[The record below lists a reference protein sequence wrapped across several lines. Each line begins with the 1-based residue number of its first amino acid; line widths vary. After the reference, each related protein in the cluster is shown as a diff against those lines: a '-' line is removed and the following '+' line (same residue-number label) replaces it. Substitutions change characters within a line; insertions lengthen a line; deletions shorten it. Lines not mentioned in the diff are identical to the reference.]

1 MHLTLPFIKK
11 PMPQK
16 LILMLE
22 DDSDDRYITES
33 AIEELG
39 LDIKIK
45 FFSNSNEF
53 LNSLTITQ
61 PALLLI
67 DYNSTP
73 ENGIQILKKI
83 KNLKSSNDV
92 PVIILSDSD
101 SEKYKAECYAH
112 GASSFIKKPQTVET
126 TARKIETFFKYWLT
140 VVEV

>member
-1 MHLTLPFIKK
+1 
-11 PMPQK
+11 MPQK

-22 DDSDDRYITES
+22 DDSDDRYITEN

-39 LDIKIK
+39 LEIKIK
-45 FFSNSNEF
+45 FFSDSNKF

-73 ENGIQILKKI
+73 ENGIQVLKKI
-83 KNLKSSNDV
+83 KELKSSNDV

-101 SEKYKAECYAH
+101 SEKYKAECYAY

>member
-1 MHLTLPFIKK
+1 MA
-11 PMPQK
+11 QK

-22 DDSDDRYITES
+22 DDSDDRYLTES

-53 LNSLTITQ
+53 LDSLTTTQ
-61 PALLLI
+61 PVLILI

-73 ENGIQILKKI
+73 ENGIQVLKKI
-83 KNLKSSNDV
+83 KDLRYSNNV

-101 SEKYKAECYAH
+101 SEKYKAECYAY
-112 GASSFIKKPQTVET
+112 GASSFIKKPQTVEI

>member
-1 MHLTLPFIKK
+1 MA
-11 PMPQK
+11 QK

-22 DDSDDRYITES
+22 DDSDDRYLTES

-53 LNSLTITQ
+53 LDSLTVTQ
-61 PALLLI
+61 PVLLLI

-73 ENGIQILKKI
+73 ENGIQVLKKI
-83 KNLKSSNDV
+83 KDLRYSNDV

-101 SEKYKAECYAH
+101 SEKYKAECYAY
-112 GASSFIKKPQTVET
+112 GASSFIKKPQPIEA

>member
-1 MHLTLPFIKK
+1 MA
-11 PMPQK
+11 QK

-22 DDSDDRYITES
+22 DDSDDRYLTES

-53 LNSLTITQ
+53 LDSLTVTQ
-61 PALLLI
+61 PVLLLI

-73 ENGIQILKKI
+73 ENGIQVLKKI
-83 KNLKSSNDV
+83 KDLRYSNNV

-140 VVEV
+140 VVEI

>member
-1 MHLTLPFIKK
+1 
-11 PMPQK
+11 MPQK

-22 DDSDDRYITES
+22 DDSDDRYITEN

-39 LDIKIK
+39 LEIKIN

-53 LNSLTITQ
+53 LNSLTISQ

-83 KNLKSSNDV
+83 KELKSSNDV

-101 SEKYKAECYAH
+101 SEKYKAECYAY

>member
-1 MHLTLPFIKK
+1 MA
-11 PMPQK
+11 QK

-22 DDSDDRYITES
+22 DDSDDRYLTES

-53 LNSLTITQ
+53 LDSLTTTQ
-61 PALLLI
+61 PVLILI

-73 ENGIQILKKI
+73 ENGIQVLKKI
-83 KNLKSSNDV
+83 KDLRYSNNV

-101 SEKYKAECYAH
+101 SEKYKAECYAY
-112 GASSFIKKPQTVET
+112 GASSFIKKPQTVEA

>member
-1 MHLTLPFIKK
+1 
-11 PMPQK
+11 MPQK

-39 LDIKIK
+39 LEIKIN

-53 LNSLTITQ
+53 LNSLTISQ

-83 KNLKSSNDV
+83 KELKSSNDV

-101 SEKYKAECYAH
+101 SEKYKAECYAY